1 MNPYHM
7 DTPSNWDDEAE
18 QLEKRIEDM
27 EKRESATAWVL
38 LILSAAVFCLAVKV
52 VFG

>member
-1 MNPYHM
+1 MNPYYM
-7 DTPSNWDDEAE
+7 DGPGNWDDEAE

-27 EKRESATAWVL
+27 EKRENATAWVL
-38 LILSAAVFCLAVKV
+38 LILSAAVLCLAAKV